1 MERLGVYRDPIY
13 IAHETGSFHPESP
26 QRLEVIYS
34 MLEDNG
40 VRRLYEQCSMRKAEL
55 HEITLIHSASHFER
69 VAATAGVPQSYLDAD
84 TQTSEDSFDAALY
97 AAGAV
102 LDGIDLVSS
111 GKMRNIFALVRPP
124 GHHAER
130 DRAMGFCLF
139 NSIAIGAQYAIKKHA
154 LERVLIVDWDLHH
167 GNGTQHSFYDDQR
180 VLYFS
185 THQYPFYPG
194 SGDFQE
200 TGTGIGRGFSVNVP
214 LGMGCGDNDFYTIF
228 KEVLEPIADLYRPQ
242 LVLVSAGFDTHFDDP
257 LGGMKMTPDGY
268 AALAGLV
275 QQIANRHAEG
285 RLLLTLEGGYSLSG
299 LRDSVRA
306 VIEQLAGK
314 HQVEEGAAEGTGHD
328 RSTDRIIETVA
339 QVQREFW
346 SCF

>member
-1 MERLGVYRDPIY
+1 MERIGVYRDPIY

-84 TQTSEDSFDAALY
+84 TQTSENSFDAALY

-102 LDGIDLVSS
+102 LDGIDLVIS

-139 NSIAIGAQYAIKKHA
+139 NNIAIGAQYAIKKHA

-285 RLLLTLEGGYSLSG
+285 RLLLTLEGGYSMSG

-306 VIEQLAGK
+306 VIEQLAGTRR
-314 HQVEEGAAEGTGHD
+314 AEGETAEITGHG
-328 RSTDRIIETVA
+328 RSTERIIETVA

>member
-102 LDGIDLVSS
+102 LDGIDLVIS

>member
-102 LDGIDLVSS
+102 LDGIDLVIS

-139 NSIAIGAQYAIKKHA
+139 NNIAIGAQYAIKKHA

>member
-102 LDGIDLVSS
+102 LDGIDLVIS

-339 QVQREFW
+339 QMQREFW